1 MLRVI
6 DLTTLPGA
14 YAARLFAEQG
24 HEVIRVE
31 SPAGDELRRLP
42 PFLKDKNDLEH
53 GAYHQF
59 LNAGKK
65 SVVADLDTTP
75 GQKIFRELLGQAD
88 ILIADDP
95 LSMDEQHCLAVNP
108 RLIVTKIVD
117 DAPELCAVAR
127 SGLMSLTGHP
137 GRAPVTLGGH
147 VPFLAVGIYVA
158 VASAAALLV
167 RDSSGCGLIAT
178 VSVRD
183 SLASFVEQA
192 MVEYSFSGTITERR
206 GSKGAITA
214 VSGALPCK
222 DGHWVIS
229 QIHRPGRWSKF
240 VEWVQDPELSSD
252 PALAEEEN
260 QHKRRDFIMERLDNW
275 AKCFT
280 KTDLVEQAQRL
291 HFPASPVS
299 TPLDLVNDPQLVARG
314 FLSEMNHPDFGK
326 IHFPNGAIASALG
339 TRLSPAPRLGEHN
352 EEILGEL
359 QGSSDNIEIRR
370 ATDGASTE

>member
-6 DLTTLPGA
+6 DLTSLIGA

-31 SPAGDELRRLP
+31 PPEGDELRRLP
-42 PFLKDKNDLEH
+42 PFLLDKQDLEH

-59 LNAGKK
+59 LNSGKK
-65 SVVADLDTTP
+65 SVVINVNSDA
-75 GQKIFRELLGQAD
+75 GKKILHNLLGQAD
-88 ILIADDP
+88 VLLANAP
-95 LSMDEQHCLAVNP
+95 VDEQSCLAANP
-108 RLIVTKIVD
+108 NLVLTKIVD

-127 SGLMSLTGHP
+127 SGLMSLSGHP
-137 GRAPVTLGGH
+137 DRAPVTLGGH
-147 VPFLAVGIYVA
+147 VPHLAVGIYVA
-158 VASAAALLV
+158 VATAAALLA
-167 RDSSGCGLIAT
+167 RKTLGHGLIAT

-206 GSKGAITA
+206 GSRGAITA
-214 VSGALPCK
+214 VSGAMPCN

-252 PALAEEEN
+252 PSLAEEEN
-260 QHKRRDFIMERLDNW
+260 QHKRRDFIMQRLDQW
-275 AKCFT
+275 AKRFT
-280 KTDLVEQAQRL
+280 KTELVEQAQRL

-299 TPLDLVNDPQLVARG
+299 TPLDLVNDPQLFARG
-314 FLSEMNHPDFGK
+314 FLRGTDHPEFGP
-326 IHFPNGAIASALG
+326 ISFPHGAIASILG
-339 TRLSPAPRLGEHN
+339 TRLDPAPKLGQHTIEVLSL
-352 EEILGEL
+352 LGYSEMARTAL
-359 QGSSDNIEIRR
+359 
-370 ATDGASTE
+370 GAAGVI

>member
-1 MLRVI
+1 MRVL
-6 DLTTLPGA
+6 DLTSLTGA

-31 SPAGDELRRLP
+31 TPAGDELRRLAP
-42 PFLKDKNDLEH
+42 VLRGVQDLEH

-65 SVVADLDTTP
+65 SVTLDLAATT
-75 GQKIFRELLGQAD
+75 GQKRLLD
-88 ILIADDP
+88 LLRKTDVMIAGGEP
-95 LSMDEQHCLAVNP
+95 LPVEERLCFTANP
-108 RLIVTKIVD
+108 KLVLTKVVD
-117 DAPELCAVAR
+117 DAPELCAAAR

-137 GRAPVTLGGH
+137 DRAPVTLGGH
-147 VPFLAVGIYVA
+147 VPHLAVGIYVA
-158 VASAAALLV
+158 VATAAALLA
-167 RDSSGCGLIAT
+167 RNTSGRGLVAA

-206 GSKGAITA
+206 GSRGAITA

-240 VEWVQDPELSSD
+240 VDWVQDPALSAD
-252 PALAEEEN
+252 PTLAEEEN
-260 QHKRRDFIMERLDNW
+260 QHKRRDFIMQRLDAW
-275 AKCFT
+275 AMRFT
-280 KTDLVEQAQRL
+280 KAELVEQAQRL

-299 TPLDLVNDPQLVARG
+299 TPLDLVGDPQLVARG
-314 FLSEMNHPDFGK
+314 FLAEMDHLDFGK
-326 IHFPNGAIASALG
+326 ISFPHGAIASVLG
-339 TRLSPAPRLGEHN
+339 TRLTPAPKLGEHN
-352 EEILGEL
+352 EQILGGLPSTRNED
-359 QGSSDNIEIRR
+359 GIRNPV
-370 ATDGASTE
+370 EVK

>member
-1 MLRVI
+1 MRIV
-6 DLTTLPGA
+6 DLTSLTGV

-31 SPAGDELRRLP
+31 PPEGDEVRQLP
-42 PFLKDKNDLEH
+42 PFLSGRRDLEH

-65 SVVADLDTTP
+65 SLALDIREPGGRKQLLDLLDKVDVVIGEDPLPIDE
-75 GQKIFRELLGQAD
+75 QSC
-88 ILIADDP
+88 LIA
-95 LSMDEQHCLAVNP
+95 NP
-108 RLIVTKIVD
+108 KLVLTKIVD

-147 VPFLAVGIYVA
+147 VPRLAVGIYVA
-158 VASAAALLV
+158 VATAAALLA
-167 RDSSGCGLIAT
+167 RNNLGRGLVAA

-192 MVEYSFSGTITERR
+192 MVEYSFSGTVTERR
-206 GSKGAITA
+206 GSRGAITA
-214 VSGALPCK
+214 VSGAMPCK

-240 VEWVQDPELSSD
+240 VEWVGDAELSGD
-252 PALAEEEN
+252 PSLAEEQN
-260 QHKRRDFIMERLDNW
+260 QHKRRDFIMQRLDSW
-275 AKCFT
+275 AERFT
-280 KTDLVEQAQRL
+280 KTELVEGAQRR

-299 TPLDLVNDPQLVARG
+299 TPLDLVDDPQLIARG
-314 FLSEMNHPDFGK
+314 FLTEMDHPEFGT
-326 IHFPNGAIASALG
+326 INFPQGAIASVLNN
-339 TRLSPAPRLGEHN
+339 RLHPAPKLGEHN
-352 EEILGEL
+352 EELLNALGKPPRTN
-359 QGSSDNIEIRR
+359 S
-370 ATDGASTE
+370 